1 MKCKQNHVIT
11 LMIIM
16 LCIVCFFP
24 QKVAAQEADTS
35 SADTSVVSE
44 TAVTETVDQ
53 GCVEKPKPVIILS
66 KAKVSLE
73 RKEKT
78 KLRASVKNSTGSK
91 IIWKSNRKSVATV
104 NKYGQISAKKS
115 GKALIT
121 ARISGTNITA
131 KCVVTVEKYV
141 TMRVRT
147 TGYCNCR
154 SCAGRWAGGPTA
166 LGTRPK
172 ENRTIAVDRRLIRL
186 GTKVKIGNRMYVAE
200 DTGGAIKGKR
210 IDIYYA
216 SHRRATSHGVK
227 YQNIKV
233 YYYA

>member
-91 IIWKSNRKSVATV
+91 IIWKSNRKRVATV

-115 GKALIT
+115 GKAF
-121 ARISGTNITA
+121 
-131 KCVVTVEKYV
+131 VV
-141 TMRVRT
+141 
-147 TGYCNCR
+147 
-154 SCAGRWAGGPTA
+154 
-166 LGTRPK
+166 
-172 ENRTIAVDRRLIRL
+172 
-186 GTKVKIGNRMYVAE
+186 
-200 DTGGAIKGKR
+200 
-210 IDIYYA
+210 
-216 SHRRATSHGVK
+216 
-227 YQNIKV
+227 
-233 YYYA
+233 